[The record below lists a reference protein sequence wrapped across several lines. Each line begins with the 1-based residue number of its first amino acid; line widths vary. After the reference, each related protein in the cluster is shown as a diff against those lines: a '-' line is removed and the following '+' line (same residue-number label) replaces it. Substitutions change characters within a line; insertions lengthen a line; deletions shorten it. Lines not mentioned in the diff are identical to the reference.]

1 MKKYLNIIIIFL
13 LFSACGF
20 KVVNQSE
27 LRNYYILNVKTEGD
41 KRISYLIKNNLLNSL
56 KDQNKQP
63 LDIELNIQKLKSIKE
78 KNIKNEI
85 TKYQISINTIVK
97 IQNKDIVDKD
107 QIVIT
112 KIGEYVVSDQYS
124 QTINNEKKLINILTN
139 DLSEENQNIV
149 FVRGSNKQAVGEQAA
164 RIRKLRK
171 PNPYTGNGIKYRDEI
186 IRRKAGKTAVGGEG

>member
-139 DLSEENQNIV
+139 DLSEEII
-149 FVRGSNKQAVGEQAA
+149 F
-164 RIRKLRK
+164 KLSEK
-171 PNPYTGNGIKYRDEI
+171 LNDL
-186 IRRKAGKTAVGGEG
+186 

>member
-63 LDIELNIQKLKSIKE
+63 LDIELNIRKLKSIKE

-139 DLSEENQNIV
+139 DLSEEII
-149 FVRGSNKQAVGEQAA
+149 F
-164 RIRKLRK
+164 KLSEK
-171 PNPYTGNGIKYRDEI
+171 LNDL
-186 IRRKAGKTAVGGEG
+186 

>member
-97 IQNKDIVDKD
+97 IKNKDIVDKD
-107 QIVIT
+107 QIFIT

-139 DLSEENQNIV
+139 DLSEEII
-149 FVRGSNKQAVGEQAA
+149 FKLSEQ
-164 RIRKLRK
+164 L
-171 PNPYTGNGIKYRDEI
+171 NDL
-186 IRRKAGKTAVGGEG
+186 